1 MRSILILIIACCT
14 LANLSAQDYHTRKT
28 APKKALK
35 HYKKAQQYT
44 YAKDYTKAVK
54 FFEKAVKVTPNFID
68 AHLLLADSYAVLGN
82 RDKAAAGFEKV
93 VSLDPDYRPKI
104 YYAWGILERQHENYD
119 AAADKFERFLTYPQK
134 SDELKQKVE
143 TLIKDSRFAAV
154 ATQNPVPFDPVNMG
168 ANINSN
174 WMEYSPSITVDG
186 QRIIYTVRIRGQED
200 FYIAEKENGEWKV
213 REGLGEPINTMDNE
227 GAQSISADGRFLVY
241 TACNRE
247 GDFGSCDLYFSELKN
262 GNWTAPINIGEPIN
276 SSDWES
282 QPSISANADELYFT
296 SSRSGGKGKKDI
308 WMSRRN
314 ADGTWSEPESLGEN
328 VNTSGTD
335 ISPFIHPDGRTLYFV
350 SDGHP
355 GMGKSDIY
363 LSRRQADGTWGK
375 AENLGYPINTE
386 EKEFSLIV
394 STDGKTAYF
403 ASDRENGLGKTDL
416 YQFDLHAGARPTPVT
431 YAKATVFD
439 AETRQAIPANV
450 ELIDLA
456 TGSTHTK
463 SATDEKG
470 EFLVVLPSGTDF
482 ALNVNKQ
489 GYLFHSENFA
499 LKEKNTLDEPYLLEI
514 YLQKIKETPIVTTQ
528 QPDNSS
534 TPELVKS
541 KPVILRNVFFETG
554 SADLKNT
561 SESELNRLKNLLNE
575 NPNIYIQING
585 HTDNVGTASDN
596 LSLSEN
602 RAKAVFNYLVKAGIS
617 STRLSTR
624 GYGETQA
631 IDTNDTPE
639 GRANNRRTEFVIVK

>member
-1 MRSILILIIACCT
+1 MRSILILIISLCF
-14 LANLSAQDYHTRKT
+14 LVNLSAQDYHTRKT
-28 APKKALK
+28 APAKALK

-44 YAKDYTKAVK
+44 YNKDYTKAVK

-104 YYAWGILERQHENYD
+104 YYAWGILERQHKNYD
-119 AAADKFERFLTYPQK
+119 AAADQFERFLSYPQK
-134 SDELKQKVE
+134 SEELKQKVE
-143 TLIKDSRFAAV
+143 TLVKDSRFAAV
-154 ATQNPVPFDPVNMG
+154 ATKNPVPFDPVNMG
-168 ANINSN
+168 ENINSDL
-174 WMEYSPSITVDG
+174 MEYSPSITVDG
-186 QRIIYTVRIRGQED
+186 QTIIYTVRMRGQED
-200 FYIAEKENGEWKV
+200 FYVAEKENGEWKA
-213 REGLGEPINTMDNE
+213 RKDLGEPINTMDNE
-227 GAQSISADGRFLVY
+227 GAQSLSADGRFLVY

-247 GDFGSCDLYFSELKN
+247 GDFGSCDLYFSELED
-262 GNWTAPINIGEPIN
+262 GEWTTPINIGQPVN

-308 WMSRRN
+308 WMSSRN
-314 ADGTWSEPESLGEN
+314 ADGAWSEPESLGKN

-416 YQFDLHAGARPTPVT
+416 YQFELHADARPAPVT
-431 YAKATVFD
+431 YAKATVFN
-439 AETRQAIPANV
+439 AETKQPIRANV
-450 ELIDLA
+450 QLIDLA
-456 TGSTHTK
+456 TSNTHTE
-463 SATDEKG
+463 SITDEKG

-499 LKEKNTLDEPYLLEI
+499 LKEKNTLDKPYLLEI
-514 YLQKIKETPIVTTQ
+514 YLQRIREVVQSPTRPVETIEL
-528 QPDNSS
+528 
-534 TPELVKS
+534 TPEPP
-541 KPVILRNVFFETG
+541 KPVILKNVFFETA
-554 SADLKNT
+554 SANLKPE
-561 SESELNRLKNLLNE
+561 SQSELNRLKDLLNE
-575 NPNIYIQING
+575 HPNIHIQING
-585 HTDNVGTASDN
+585 HTDNVGSDSNN
-596 LSLSEN
+596 LTLSEN

-617 STRLSTR
+617 PIRLSTR

-631 IDTNDTPE
+631 IDTNETRE